1 MKNGHQGRI
10 WDDKIRYYREM
21 TKDNDMWTKCRVF
34 KIKQLEPEWKA
45 DFKMW
50 MAPEAKKRFGKS
62 RPPSSKVKL
71 LRYFRCSVS
80 RGNRFVSPFLA
91 QLREIYRNG
100 FGTRLKQSFS
110 SRKVQD
116 GRSGKNNRLMA
127 HLTQSIIA
135 AHYLNW
141 NISFFVH

>member
-1 MKNGHQGRI
+1 MKNEHQGRI

-34 KIKQLEPEWKA
+34 KIKQLEPEWKP

-80 RGNRFVSPFLA
+80 RGHRFVSPFLA
-91 QLREIYRNG
+91 QLRDEKIYRNG
-100 FGTRLKQSFS
+100 LGTRLKQSFKFTEGT
-110 SRKVQD
+110 RRTV
-116 GRSGKNNRLMA
+116 GKEQPTNGPFNAIDYCCAL
-127 HLTQSIIA
+127 S
-135 AHYLNW
+135 
-141 NISFFVH
+141 